1 MSTTTES
8 ECAPAYVDIFMSAF
22 YRRIA
27 FQNLVRASQMS
38 YGTNKPSETDTSNRA
53 RMTKQIAEYLLDEH
67 GPLAYT
73 LALDKVETEPH
84 PQMWRDVLAWLDD
97 INKERSNVSDL

>member
-1 MSTTTES
+1 
-8 ECAPAYVDIFMSAF
+8 
-22 YRRIA
+22 
-27 FQNLVRASQMS
+27 MS
-38 YGTNKPSETDTSNRA
+38 YGMHKPSEADANNRA
-53 RMTKQIAEYLLDEH
+53 RMTKQIAQYLLDEH

-97 INKERSNVSDL
+97 INKESDDVSDL